1 MLYLHQI
8 FNGIWMMNADHA
20 ANYLPIVS
28 AYIKGDTLS
37 HQPIIQQSAHS
48 ESNLYN
54 QDNGILLATV
64 KDGFY
69 HVADYNSYRSPE
81 NAPENSIAVIT
92 ITGAMTKYDQYC
104 GPAGMETKSN
114 LLQRCYANANIEGI
128 VLKVDSGGGESLSW
142 RLMKE
147 TIGQRN
153 KPIIGFAYDCACSA
167 AYGLLSC
174 CDMIVANSELAEIG
188 SIGSYGT
195 ILDYRDKLEKEGIKL
210 IEIYATASK
219 DKNLEFRE
227 ALNGNLEPLRAKI
240 DVLTEDFIK
249 HIENSRVD
257 QLTSDRKV
265 WGTGK
270 TFYAKEALGLGL
282 IDKIDSFNNI
292 LNYFN

>member
-28 AYIKGDTLS
+28 SYIKGEN
-37 HQPIIQQSAHS
+37 PIIRQTVSDEH
-48 ESNLYN
+48 NPYN
-54 QDNGILLATV
+54 QNNGVLIATA
-64 KDGFY
+64 KDSLY
-69 HVADYNSYRSPE
+69 HISDYSRYSSPE
-81 NAPENSIAVIT
+81 NAPKDSIAVIT

-104 GPAGMETKSN
+104 GPSGMETKSN
-114 LLQRCYANANIEGI
+114 LLQRCYANDNIEGI

-147 TIGQRN
+147 TISQRN

-174 CDMIVANSELAEIG
+174 CDMIVANHELATIG

-195 ILDYRDKLEKEGIKL
+195 ILDYREKLEKEGIKL
-210 IEIYATASK
+210 IEIYASAST

-227 ALNGNLEPLRAKI
+227 ALNGNLDPLRAKI
-240 DVLTEDFIK
+240 DVMTEDFIK
-249 HIENSRVD
+249 HIEDSLGD
-257 QLTSDRKV
+257 QLKADRKV

-270 TFYAKEALGLGL
+270 TFYAKEALDMGL
-282 IDKIDSFNNI
+282 IHKIDSFNNI
-292 LNYFN
+292 LNYFNS